1 MRIYSRRGAVAI
13 DDPEYGRFE
22 AEPDGGFDLPDDLSD
37 KLVRFHQRGIPL
49 WETEIDRG
57 QRVTSED
64 LERRRDPANLLDAVQ
79 QILSAAQLAT
89 AMTAQAKAPAPAVE
103 VPAEAKA
110 PRGRGPKRTPAEAT
124 ASEQTVPGQ
133 GSEPVE

>member
-22 AEPDGGFDLPDDLSD
+22 PEADGSFDLPDDLSD
-37 KLVRFHQRGIPL
+37 RLVRFHQRGVPL

-57 QRVTSED
+57 QRVATED

-79 QILSAAQLAT
+79 QILSAAKLAT
-89 AMTAQAKAPAPAVE
+89 TVTAQAQAQAIEAPG
-103 VPAEAKA
+103 EAKA
-110 PRGRGPKRTPAEAT
+110 PRGRGGRPKTVQGEPTAPEQPATDPAE
-124 ASEQTVPGQ
+124 
-133 GSEPVE
+133 